1 MNDLFTRGASAS
13 INKTIAEIDS
23 ILDGSDLPS
32 EGKLREKL
40 RAKLNEALT
49 DSAVKWMKHGFKGG
63 HNIAAKEFARTGSFP
78 RTIGT
83 QVKRNMPVHN
93 VSPTVRN
100 VLLKSTLAQKYADR
114 LDE

>member
-1 MNDLFTRGASAS
+1 MRGASAS
-13 INKTIAEIDS
+13 NNKTIAEIDS
-23 ILDGSDLPS
+23 ILNGSDLPI
-32 EGKLREKL
+32 EGKLRKKL

-49 DSAVKWMKHGFKGG
+49 DSAMKWMRHGFKGG
-63 HNIAAKEFARTGSFP
+63 HNIAANEFVRTGSFP

-100 VLLKSTLAQKYADR
+100 VLLKSKLAQTFADH
-114 LDE
+114 LDG